1 MQEPDARADRTVG
14 RVVVA
19 ALAVVI
25 TRPELDELHQV
36 VLGADRHLES
46 PDFRRREVVAQIR
59 ADGYLVHVAEER
71 IQRHARRQVHRR
83 GVGRVFQ
90 IAAQIA
96 QLGARTQRRI
106 ASDVFQRMR
115 PCGAQVHGQRVRRG
129 FGTFEVHVAGHDA
142 DGPVAADAARVAQID
157 RHVVVAPLAQVL
169 PPADLRQIDVVETA
183 ESRHGVVVE
192 LPLPVIGQGYLR
204 RHLRENGR
212 RGVVVY
218 DVRPRQGRHGD
229 AAHAERLGVGRR
241 QGRFLRCGAER
252 RGEQCHC
259 GYQTFHTANIPEGG
273 RQNENLSP
281 DLSGTPSMCGKY
293 SKKDASS
300 TGAGGQTL
308 GTVRPACDRA
318 SGPAAPDGPRRRHA
332 KHDAVRLKSASGTPR
347 RA

>member
-1 MQEPDARADRTVG
+1 M
-14 RVVVA
+14 
-19 ALAVVI
+19 
-25 TRPELDELHQV
+25 
-36 VLGADRHLES
+36 
-46 PDFRRREVVAQIR
+46 
-59 ADGYLVHVAEER
+59 HVAEER

-106 ASDVFQRMR
+106 APDVFQRMR

-259 GYQTFHTANIPEGG
+259 GYQTFHTANIAKGG

-308 GTVRPACDRA
+308 GTVRPAFDRA
-318 SGPAAPDGPRRRHA
+318 SGPAAPDGPRRRRA